1 MAFGQL
7 THRESLSD
15 TVLCLK
21 ANENKLYHLGIG
33 EFVPFTTLSRVN
45 ENRSFK
51 IYEDLAMLLVDQAKH
66 LYKNDSQLDIN
77 LNNKYF
83 YYRLNNN

>member
-1 MAFGQL
+1 MDRHYGDYKVQKFTCWKQFLCMAFGQL

-33 EFVPFTTLSRVN
+33 EVAVYKYAITK
-45 ENRSFK
+45 NRWK
-51 IYEDLAMLLVDQAKH
+51 IIGIDELEPKYRILP
-66 LYKNDSQLDIN
+66 
-77 LNNKYF
+77 NKF
-83 YYRLNNN
+83 MKI